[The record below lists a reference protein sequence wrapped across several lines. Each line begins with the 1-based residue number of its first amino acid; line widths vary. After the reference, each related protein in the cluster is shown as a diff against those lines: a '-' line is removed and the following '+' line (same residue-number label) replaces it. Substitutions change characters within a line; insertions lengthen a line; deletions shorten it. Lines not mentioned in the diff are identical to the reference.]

1 MSRKLQVL
9 GLAGIGLVVVLAGL
23 FMWGVGVYNGLVSS
37 EAEVDESWAQ
47 VENVLQRRY
56 DLIPNLVSSVE
67 GSMEQE
73 REIFTSIAESRQ
85 MANNAS
91 GVEESSEANA
101 DLSNNLQTL
110 VNVIK
115 ESYPELNSNKN
126 VQALMA
132 QLEGTENRISV
143 ERKRFNETV
152 TDYNVQIKQ
161 LPTSLVAPTLGYTE
175 RELFEMEEGAETAPE
190 VDFDLG
196 G

>member
-126 VQALMA
+126 VQDLMA